1 MQIEMDKELAEFLVP
16 RGYYRF
22 SPGDHKY
29 RGFFL
34 ARLVCQRKLAIYC
47 DIDAPAMSQMLRGLR
62 YMPKDIE
69 EKLGVLKSKIEDY
82 EKRTGKTFNIG

>member
-1 MQIEMDKELAEFLVP
+1 
-16 RGYYRF
+16 
-22 SPGDHKY
+22 
-29 RGFFL
+29 
-34 ARLVCQRKLAIYC
+34 
-47 DIDAPAMSQMLRGLR
+47 MLRGLR